1 MNYSIAR
8 ATAQDAADWLS
19 LRNKLWEAEDH
30 ASEIKQYFAGTLS
43 EPVEVLIARDVAGA
57 AAAHVELSI
66 RHDLAGL
73 EGISTGYIEGLYV
86 EPAHRGTGLVQRLLR
101 ESERWAQAAGCLA
114 FASDRS
120 DRVIV
125 HSRYSGPAA

>member
-19 LRNKLWEAEDH
+19 LRNKLWEDEDH
-30 ASEIKQYFAGTLS
+30 AAEIEQYFAGNLF
-43 EPVEVLIARDVAGA
+43 EPVAVLIARDEAGT

-86 EPAHRGTGLVQRLLR
+86 EPEHRGTGLVQRLLR
-101 ESERWAQAAGCLA
+101 ESERWAQAEGCRA

-125 HSRYSGPAA
+125 HSRYCVPAA